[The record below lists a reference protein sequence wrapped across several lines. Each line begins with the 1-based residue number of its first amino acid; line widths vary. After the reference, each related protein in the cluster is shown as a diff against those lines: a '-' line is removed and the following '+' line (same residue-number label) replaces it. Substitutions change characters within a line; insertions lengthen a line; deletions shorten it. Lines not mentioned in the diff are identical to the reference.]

1 VFAPILAAVLGV
13 VLPLA
18 AAVGVYFETEE
29 DARAWAETLPG
40 PPVGIVEARTF
51 CLD

>member
-1 VFAPILAAVLGV
+1 VC
-13 VLPLA
+13 
-18 AAVGVYFETEE
+18 FETEE

-40 PPVGIVEARTF
+40 PPVGIVEVRTL